1 MKLKN
6 KLIIALIVFLIFDI
20 YIAYKGSARAGDTI
34 QIKTHMEKARNV
46 SFTMGQSVFLDNTLI
61 LKARITNVFIDMI
74 HQKAVKPN
82 NALITDWSD
91 LCACLENVGVR
102 NG

>member
-1 MKLKN
+1 MS
-6 KLIIALIVFLIFDI
+6 ALQWGR
-20 YIAYKGSARAGDTI
+20 AYFWT
-34 QIKTHMEKARNV
+34 
-46 SFTMGQSVFLDNTLI
+46 TLLS

-82 NALITDWSD
+82 NALITDWPD